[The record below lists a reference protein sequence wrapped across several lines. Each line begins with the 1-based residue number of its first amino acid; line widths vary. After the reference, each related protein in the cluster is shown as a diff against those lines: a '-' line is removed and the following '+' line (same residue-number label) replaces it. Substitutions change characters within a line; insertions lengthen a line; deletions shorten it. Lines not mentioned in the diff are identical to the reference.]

1 MTSDGVAK
9 AGPRTAPPGAQ
20 GVPGVAASA
29 PEYGSGGSVHGTLE
43 AKAGAAT
50 IVAETPAAGPA
61 AYLATLPEAIAE
73 QLVEMVKVAAD
84 TSPSEK
90 CFIVTWLESLAT
102 NIMAN
107 ISCREDSTAIQL
119 VAALGQ
125 MIAAVGEPQEGTH
138 DVSTPGAEEVV

>member
-1 MTSDGVAK
+1 MTGHEYPFSPDHPGLT
-9 AGPRTAPPGAQ
+9 GPATPPPTGS
-20 GVPGVAASA
+20 GGPGVAQSRIL
-29 PEYGSGGSVHGTLE
+29 YGSGRSVNGTP
-43 AKAGAAT
+43 G
-50 IVAETPAAGPA
+50 
-61 AYLATLPEAIAE
+61 AYLATLPDPIAE
-73 QLVEMVKVAAD
+73 HLVEMVKVAAD

-138 DVSTPGAEEVV
+138 DVSTPDTEEVA